1 MDRLALASDEISS
14 FLTPIKVKEGWLNLS
29 GIDTQIK
36 RLTINMDIQQ
46 AQPVIK
52 ELFEKVADAMTK
64 MIFQC
69 AEKTG
74 ITDVIMAGGVT
85 SSLFIRDKIVKKLA
99 ENHIDAAFGQADLAQ
114 DNARCV

>member
-1 MDRLALASDEISS
+1 
-14 FLTPIKVKEGWLNLS
+14 
-29 GIDTQIK
+29 
-36 RLTINMDIQQ
+36 MDIPQ

-114 DNARCV
+114 DNAIGTAILGGKIYGNETR